1 MASGSE
7 VHLIMDA
14 ANDLEAENILCNI
27 ASIPCLDIFKAQSD
41 EYKNQVIDPTKPTL
55 FVEALHPDSWL
66 TIAKPED
73 TVIGIKTF
81 GESAPGDELMKEFG
95 FTVENIISSV
105 KKLI

>member
-73 TVIGIKTF
+73 LL
-81 GESAPGDELMKEFG
+81 SALRRLEKVLPEM
-95 FTVENIISSV
+95 N
-105 KKLI
+105 

>member
-1 MASGSE
+1 MKCFNKQGW
-7 VHLIMDA
+7 
-14 ANDLEAENILCNI
+14 
-27 ASIPCLDIFKAQSD
+27 
-41 EYKNQVIDPTKPTL
+41 PTL

-66 TIAKPED
+66 TIAKHED

>member
-1 MASGSE
+1 MTLSDFGELLSKPE
-7 VHLIMDA
+7 SRPLGNLKLDA
-14 ANDLEAENILCNI
+14 EGHSC
-27 ASIPCLDIFKAQSD
+27 
-41 EYKNQVIDPTKPTL
+41 
-55 FVEALHPDSWL
+55 L

-73 TVIGIKTF
+73 AVIGIKTF